1 MGRFEYSQDNG
12 IYERGATLALIF
24 LHCLICSTRT
34 YARKLTESCQTRVI
48 SDSSWRFD
56 INPENTPHN
65 LMKFS
70 QAAAVMATVRIVLVE
85 PAGARNVG
93 AIARVLKNM
102 GLTQL
107 AIVNP
112 HCDPQGAE
120 ARQMAVHAQ
129 EVLDTALIVPS
140 LSDALRGSQRVMGT
154 VGRLDVP
161 EITPSEPRTALTWLL
176 AVESAALVFG
186 PEDRGLSNAEL
197 GLCQRWLTIPVNPAY
212 PSLNLAQAVGIC
224 AYELHLASTT
234 PASTVAAPFCPSDHQ
249 LREAFY
255 SQLEALLL
263 QIGYLYPQTAAKKMR
278 KLRRLFDRAEPSPAE
293 IAQLRGI
300 LGQLSWAEKHYGD

>member
-1 MGRFEYSQDNG
+1 
-12 IYERGATLALIF
+12 
-24 LHCLICSTRT
+24 
-34 YARKLTESCQTRVI
+34 
-48 SDSSWRFD
+48 
-56 INPENTPHN
+56 
-65 LMKFS
+65 MKFS
-70 QAAAVMATVRIVLVE
+70 QAAAVMTTVRIVLVE

-112 HCDPQGAE
+112 HCDPHSAE

-129 EVLDTALIVPS
+129 EVLDAALIVPS
-140 LSDALRGSQRVMGT
+140 LSEALKGSQRVMGT

-161 EITPSEPRTALTWLL
+161 EITPAEPRTALPWLL

-197 GLCQRWLTIPVNPAY
+197 GLCQRWLTIPVNPVY

-224 AYELHLASTT
+224 AYELHLAST
-234 PASTVAAPFCPSDHQ
+234 PNMAAASASEAPSGLPSDHQ

-255 SQLEALLL
+255 SQLETLLL

-278 KLRRLFDRAEPSPAE
+278 KLRRLFDRAEPSSAE

-300 LGQLSWAEKHYGD
+300 LGQLSWAEKHYGE